1 MNTWNEIQEKQRAV
15 WVAEQRIIEVETR
28 EAGWN
33 AKEANEADK
42 AYHNAVS
49 SYKAAFDME
58 PEYREGDLVFSK
70 YALYDATLERK
81 MLLCG
86 SMEVSI

>member
-1 MNTWNEIQEKQRAV
+1 MTTWNEVQEKQRKV
-15 WVAEQRIIEVETR
+15 WVAHQIVIEVETR

-58 PEYREGDLVFSK
+58 PEYREGDLVFRK
-70 YALYDATLERK
+70 HPLYDATLERK

-86 SMEVSI
+86 AEA